1 MKCYFMTVNL
11 GKKIFLSKDNIG
23 SQDLVRPTVCRLCL
37 GGMWAGPL
45 CGKCFIF
52 SRNLRTVI
60 PPVETYPKERGF
72 CNNNNN
78 KYIHRDFIYS
88 SEISEQP

>member
-1 MKCYFMTVNL
+1 MLFHDCQL
-11 GKKIFLSKDNIG
+11 RKKNFLSKDNIG
-23 SQDLVRPTVCRLCL
+23 SQDLVRPTVSRLCL

-60 PPVETYPKERGF
+60 PPGETYPKERGF
-72 CNNNNN
+72 CNNNN
-78 KYIHRDFIYS
+78 KYIHRGFIYS